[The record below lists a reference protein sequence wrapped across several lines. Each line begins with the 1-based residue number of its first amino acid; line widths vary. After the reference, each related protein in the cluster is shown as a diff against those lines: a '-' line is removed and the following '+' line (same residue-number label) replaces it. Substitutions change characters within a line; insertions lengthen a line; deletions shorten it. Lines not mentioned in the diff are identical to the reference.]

1 VIAVHSS
8 ITISLQQQKVVTLF
22 PLPSTMFRSFV
33 RTIIASLVLLA
44 LSSSCSVAAFTGR
57 RAFSTA
63 ATQRSAKTK
72 LDAWSL
78 PIPSEL
84 SSFGTMKSTWYNE
97 HNPTA
102 RRTVYDE

>member
-1 VIAVHSS
+1 M
-8 ITISLQQQKVVTLF
+8 L
-22 PLPSTMFRSFV
+22 RSFV
-33 RTIIASLVLLA
+33 RTIITGLVLLA

-63 ATQRSAKTK
+63 APLRRSETK